1 MSDAKLPDPAAML
14 RDMLGQ
20 WEKTSNEAMTQI
32 MATNEFGRAMS
43 QMTTMSLEAKNAVN
57 EVFGKL
63 LTGMNLPNRD
73 EMLTIAGQIR
83 DVDARLDRIETL
95 LVKLTGA
102 SPVAARPALPRPPR
116 TRKPAP
122 PADPKRP

>member
-1 MSDAKLPDPAAML
+1 MSEAKLPDPAAML

-20 WEKTSNEAMTQI
+20 WEKTSNEAMTQL

-43 QMTTMSLEAKNAVN
+43 QMTSMSLEAKSNFS
-57 EVFGKL
+57 EIFGKV
-63 LTGMNLPNRD
+63 LTGMNLPTRD
-73 EMLTIAGQIR
+73 ELLTVATQIR

-102 SPVAARPALPRPPR
+102 SPVAARPAAPRPPR
-116 TRKPAP
+116 TRKPAQL
-122 PADPKRP
+122 ADSKKS

>member
-20 WEKTSNEAMTQI
+20 WEKTSNEAMTQL
-32 MATNEFGRAMS
+32 MATNEFGRAMG
-43 QMTTMSLEAKNAVN
+43 QMTTMSLEAKNN
-57 EVFGKL
+57 LSEIFGKL
-63 LTGMNLPNRD
+63 LTGMNLPIRD
-73 EMLTIAGQIR
+73 ELLTVATQIR

-102 SPVAARPALPRPPR
+102 SPVAERPALPRPPR
-116 TRKPAP
+116 TRKPAKP
-122 PADPKRP
+122 

>member
-1 MSDAKLPDPAAML
+1 MSEAKLPDPAAML

-43 QMTTMSLEAKNAVN
+43 QMTTMSLEAKNSFS
-57 EVFGKL
+57 EVFGKV
-63 LTGMNLPNRD
+63 LTGMNLPTRD
-73 EMLTIAGQIR
+73 ELLTVATQIR
-83 DVDARLDRIETL
+83 EVDARLDRIEAL
-95 LVKLTGA
+95 LVRLTGA
-102 SPVAARPALPRPPR
+102 SPVAERPTLPRPPR

-122 PADPKRP
+122 RAETKKP

>member
-20 WEKTSNEAMTQI
+20 WEKTSNEAMTQL
-32 MATNEFGRAMS
+32 MASNEFGRAMG
-43 QMTTMSLEAKNAVN
+43 QMTTMSLEAKNN
-57 EVFGKL
+57 FSGLFGKL
-63 LTGMNLPNRD
+63 LTGMNLPSRD
-73 EMLTIAGQIR
+73 ELLTVATQIR

-102 SPVAARPALPRPPR
+102 SPVAERPALPRPPR
-116 TRKPAP
+116 TRKPVKP
-122 PADPKRP
+122 

>member
-20 WEKTSNEAMTQI
+20 WEKTSNEAMTQL
-32 MATNEFGRAMS
+32 MATNEFGRAMG
-43 QMTTMSLEAKNAVN
+43 QMTTMSLEAKNN
-57 EVFGKL
+57 LSEIFGKL
-63 LTGMNLPNRD
+63 LTGMNLPSRD
-73 EMLTIAGQIR
+73 ELLTVATQIR

-102 SPVAARPALPRPPR
+102 SPVAERPALPRPPR
-116 TRKPAP
+116 TRKPVKP
-122 PADPKRP
+122 

>member
-20 WEKTSNEAMTQI
+20 WEKTSNEAMTQL
-32 MATNEFGRAMS
+32 MATNEFGRAMG
-43 QMTTMSLEAKNAVN
+43 QMTTMSLEAKNN
-57 EVFGKL
+57 LSEIFGKL
-63 LTGMNLPNRD
+63 LTGMNLPSRD
-73 EMLTIAGQIR
+73 ELLTVATQIR

-102 SPVAARPALPRPPR
+102 SPVAERPALPRPPR
-116 TRKPAP
+116 TRKPAKP
-122 PADPKRP
+122 

>member
-20 WEKTSNEAMTQI
+20 WEKSSNEAMTQI

-43 QMTTMSLEAKNAVN
+43 QMTTMSLEAKNSIS

-63 LTGMNLPNRD
+63 LTGMNLPSRD
-73 EMLTIAGQIR
+73 ELLTVAGQIR
-83 DVDARLDRIETL
+83 EVDARLERIEAML
-95 LVKLTGA
+95 LKVTGA
-102 SPVAARPALPRPPR
+102 SAIAERPAMPRPPR
-116 TRKPAP
+116 TRKPA
-122 PADPKRP
+122 KT